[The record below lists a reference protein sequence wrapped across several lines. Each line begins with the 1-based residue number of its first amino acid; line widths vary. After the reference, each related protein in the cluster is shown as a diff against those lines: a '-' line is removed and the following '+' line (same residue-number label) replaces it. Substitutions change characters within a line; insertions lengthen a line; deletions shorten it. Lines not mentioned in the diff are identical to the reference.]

1 MVATERPRPGG
12 RVSLVDL
19 VYERLRDE
27 IVHGEIADGT
37 PLNQVELAER
47 YGVSRIPIR
56 EALRRLQSESLLVAT
71 PANPFV
77 VRNISPDQVV
87 ELVEIRAAL
96 EDLGLSRRRPPSA
109 AELGELRRLNARLA
123 EAEPGDDWF
132 ELDRAFHRLVAGP
145 ETMTVELIDEVHDR
159 VHRYIAGNAGA
170 KRERAAVTEEHAAI
184 IEALEAED
192 TELAR
197 ARLRDHIRRTAR
209 SVRIREP

>member
-1 MVATERPRPGG
+1 VATKSPQPTG

-27 IVHGEIADGT
+27 IVHGEVADGT

-56 EALRRLQSESLLVAT
+56 EALRRLQSESLLVTT
-71 PANPFV
+71 PAHPFV
-77 VRNISPDQVV
+77 VRNITPDQVV

-96 EDLGLSRRRPPSA
+96 EDLGLARRRPPGA
-109 AELGELRRLNARLA
+109 AELAELRRLNGRLA
-123 EAEPGDDWF
+123 EEEPGDDWF
-132 ELDRAFHRLVAGP
+132 ELDRDFHRVIAGP

-159 VHRYIAGNAGA
+159 VHRYIAGNVAA
-170 KRERAAVTEEHAAI
+170 KRARAEVTEEHAAI
-184 IEALEAED
+184 IAALAAGD
-192 TELAR
+192 RELAR
-197 ARLRDHIRRTAR
+197 ARLRDHVMRTAR